1 MKEQLKALREH
12 LRRAG
17 LKRTAQR
24 EEILRIF
31 LGLEDFQTV
40 DAVARAVREQDPRIG
55 QSTVYRSLK
64 LFVEAGL
71 ALEHHFLDGKTCF
84 ERPSGPSPRNYLVC
98 TSCQKVQAFEDRLVE
113 AVRDKVCRGLRFAP
127 AFNRMEIYGL
137 CAECRGPLGED
148 ED

>member
-64 LFVEAGL
+64 LFV
-71 ALEHHFLDGKTCF
+71 
-84 ERPSGPSPRNYLVC
+84 
-98 TSCQKVQAFEDRLVE
+98 
-113 AVRDKVCRGLRFAP
+113 
-127 AFNRMEIYGL
+127 
-137 CAECRGPLGED
+137 
-148 ED
+148 